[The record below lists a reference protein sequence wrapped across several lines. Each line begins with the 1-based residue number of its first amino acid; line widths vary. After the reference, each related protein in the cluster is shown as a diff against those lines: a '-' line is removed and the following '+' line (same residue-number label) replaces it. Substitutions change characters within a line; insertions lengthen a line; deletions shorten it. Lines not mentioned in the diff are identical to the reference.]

1 MNRRTTIVVN
11 EALLSD
17 AQAAL
22 GTRGLKATVDR
33 ALQEAVR
40 AAARA
45 RLAVRLESGEG
56 FDRALLGDD
65 VRRAQWRA

>member
-1 MNRRTTIVVN
+1 MVN
-11 EALLSD
+11 EELLAD

-22 GTRGLKATVDR
+22 GTHGLKPTVDR

-40 AAARA
+40 TAARE
-45 RLAVRLESGEG
+45 RLAARLESGDG

-65 VRRAQWRA
+65 ARRAQWRT

>member
-11 EALLSD
+11 EQLLAD

-22 GTRGLKATVDR
+22 GTRGLKSTVDR

-40 AAARA
+40 AAARE
-45 RLAVRLESGEG
+45 RLAARLESGDG
-56 FDRALLGDD
+56 FDRALLSDD
-65 VRRAQWRA
+65 ARSAQWRP

>member
-1 MNRRTTIVVN
+1 MNRRTTIVVD
-11 EALLSD
+11 EELLAD

-40 AAARA
+40 AAARE
-45 RLAVRLESGEG
+45 RLASRLESGDG
-56 FDRALLGDD
+56 FDRALLSDEA
-65 VRRAQWRA
+65 RRARWRG